1 MDSNNRRGVKEE
13 LKSIM
18 LRSLGSAFKGI
29 AIIVGFL
36 STIAWIS
43 GLVYLLR
50 RLRTITSDYKF
61 GPARKLGYLSGIVH
75 RTNRIIDEAAI
86 EEWRDAMFEDARH
99 YDSLEENHD
108 LLFKESKRT
117 GKWDRDIENVRN
129 E

>member
-1 MDSNNRRGVKEE
+1 M
-13 LKSIM
+13 LKS
-18 LRSLGSAFKGI
+18 LKSAFKGI

-36 STIAWIS
+36 STVAWIS
-43 GLVYLLR
+43 GFVYLLK
-50 RLRTITSDYKF
+50 RLRNITSDYKF

-117 GKWDRDIENVRN
+117 GQWDRDIENIRKQ
-129 E
+129 